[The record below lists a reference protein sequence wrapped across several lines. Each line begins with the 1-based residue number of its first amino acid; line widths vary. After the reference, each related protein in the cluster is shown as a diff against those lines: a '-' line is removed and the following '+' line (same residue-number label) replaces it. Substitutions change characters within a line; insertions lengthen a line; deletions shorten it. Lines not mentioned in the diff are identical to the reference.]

1 MQSVEWA
8 GSLAVVIL
16 SVFMLSYL
24 LADDN
29 AFFRMGA
36 HLLVGISGG
45 FLLAV
50 MVKSVLIDQYLVGRM
65 AKNTDFLLIGLVA
78 IFGLLLLARLLPGS
92 PVLGNIPMAFM
103 VGVGAAVVIG
113 GAIAGTLVP
122 QVLAATMPGLTLGHL
137 PESGDAQWQWAYT
150 LMEILLVLAAT
161 ITTLAY
167 FTFGARPRG
176 GASPEPPR
184 VMKPFIWMGRLV
196 VTMTLGTLYAGALLS
211 SLTNLAGWWDA
222 AIQAFFRLIQ
232 GPAA

>member
-1 MQSVEWA
+1 MQSVEWV

-50 MVKSVLIDQYLVGRM
+50 MVKSVLIDQYLIGRM
-65 AKNTDFLLIGLVA
+65 AQNTDFFLIALTG
-78 IFGLLLLARLLPGS
+78 IFGLMLFARLLPGS
-92 PVLGNIPMAFM
+92 PVIGNIPMAYI

-113 GAIAGTLVP
+113 GAVAGTLVP
-122 QVLAATMPGLTLGHL
+122 QVLAATMPGLALGPMPVEAERQGL
-137 PESGDAQWQWAYT
+137 WVSN

-176 GASPEPPR
+176 GAAPEPPR
-184 VMKPFIWMGRLV
+184 VMKPFIWMGRIA
-196 VTMTLGTLYAGALLS
+196 VTMTLGTLYAGALLT
-211 SLTNLAGWWDA
+211 SLTILAGWWDT
-222 AIQAFFRLIQ
+222 AIQAFFRLLQ
-232 GPAA
+232 GPAL

>member
-1 MQSVEWA
+1 MSNVDWV

-50 MVKSVLIDQYLVGRM
+50 MVKSVLIDQFIVGRM
-65 AKNTDFLLIGLVA
+65 ATNTDFFLIAMVA
-78 IFGLLLLARLLPGS
+78 VFGLLLLTRLLPGA
-92 PVLGNIPMAFM
+92 PVVGNIPMAYL

-122 QVLAATMPGLTLGHL
+122 QVLAATMPGLALGHL
-137 PESGDAQWQWAYT
+137 PDDPNLQGDWIWK
-150 LMEILLVLAAT
+150 LMEILGVLIAT

-176 GASPEPPR
+176 GASPEAPR
-184 VMKPFIWMGRLV
+184 VMKPFMWVGRLV

-211 SLTNLAGWWDA
+211 SLTNLAGWWNA
-222 AIQAFFRLIQ
+222 AIQAFFRLLQ
-232 GPAA
+232 GPTA